1 MEPAIGIRAAAR
13 SGGKNVSE
21 NRLDYVKRDMLWS
34 AISNVFFTIFP
45 FVIRTLF
52 IWYLGSEYLGLN
64 SLCTSIIYVL
74 NAADLGVA
82 NAFVYRLYRPVAEHD
97 IEKACALLN
106 FYRKVYIVIGL
117 FIFFAGLLLMPFLE
131 NFIKRDV
138 PSEVNIYVVFFI
150 YLVNASVS
158 YIVCAYKA
166 LVLLANQ
173 RRDYIDSIACFV
185 LSSMYCVQ
193 IFFIIQKN
201 YYAYLLVMPLF
212 TLLSNLIK
220 GMVVKKK
227 YACYVCRGG
236 ISKEC
241 AAGLLKD
248 VLSVAVYKC
257 RDLSR
262 NAFDSMIIS
271 SFVGLVALSYYQNYY
286 MVLLVPILIRNIL
299 VNAITPSMGNC
310 VATES
315 KQGILEV
322 YKVFVFVYVYVS
334 GWFAICYGCLIQ
346 DFIVLWLGEDFIL
359 SDVFVLLLVLYF
371 YVLGFSDQS
380 KMFRE
385 AAGLWGTGR
394 AFAVAEMV
402 SNMVLNIALAYWMG
416 IEGII
421 LATIL
426 TIVWINIP
434 FEHYIVYHNFFGHNM
449 KKIVLF
455 YGKAF
460 LECVAAWW
468 ITMLGCSFMTPEG
481 LLGLIWKAVFC
492 IVVPPVFFFLFN
504 YKKEELQYILKRFHK
519 EAKR

>member
-1 MEPAIGIRAAAR
+1 MG
-13 SGGKNVSE
+13 E
-21 NRLDYVKRDMLWS
+21 NRLDHVKKDILW
-34 AISNVFFTIFP
+34 AVISNVFFTIFP

-52 IWYLGSEYLGLN
+52 IWHLESEYLGLN

-74 NAADLGVA
+74 NAADFGVA
-82 NAFVYRLYRPVAEHD
+82 NAFVYRLYKPVAEQD
-97 IEKACALLN
+97 IEKACALLS
-106 FYRKVYIVIGL
+106 FYKKAYIVIGL
-117 FIFFAGLLLMPFLE
+117 FIFFAGLSLMPFLE

-138 PSEVNIYVVFFI
+138 PSEVNVYVVFFI

-166 LVLLANQ
+166 LILLANQ
-173 RRDYIDSIACFV
+173 RRDYIDAITCLV

-193 IFFIIQKN
+193 IFFILQKD
-201 YYAYLLVMPLF
+201 YYAYLCVMPLF
-212 TLLSNLIK
+212 TVLSNLIK

-227 YACYVCRGG
+227 YASYVCRGA

-248 VLSVAVYKC
+248 ILSVAVYKF

-262 NAFDSMIIS
+262 NAFDSIIIS
-271 SFVGLVALSYYQNYY
+271 SFVGLTALSYYQNYY
-286 MVLLVPILIRNIL
+286 TVLLVPILLRNIL

-322 YKVFVFVYVYVS
+322 YKIFVFVYVYVS

-359 SDVFVLLLVLYF
+359 SEVFALLLVLYF

-380 KMFRE
+380 RMFRE

-394 AFAVAEMV
+394 AFATAEMV
-402 SNMVLNIALAYWMG
+402 SNILLNIVLAYWMG

-426 TIVWINIP
+426 TIIWINIP
-434 FEHYIVYHNFFGHNM
+434 FEHYIVYHDFFGHDM
-449 KKIVLF
+449 KNVVLF

-460 LECVAAWW
+460 LEFLAAWW
-468 ITMLGCSFMTPEG
+468 ITMWSCSFIMLEG
-481 LLGLIWKAVFC
+481 LSGLIWKAVFC
-492 IVVPPVFFFLFN
+492 IAVPPAFFFMLN
-504 YKKEELQYILKRFHK
+504 CKKEELQYILKRLHSK
-519 EAKR
+519 AKW